1 MASKTSG
8 STSLGKIISLLLIA
22 GLIGLGVYILVFNK
36 SDPGAPAGSASGQ
49 ASVSAPTPTGTGA
62 EPGGAEEVVETK
74 TTVPVLPPPAPYEPR
89 DKTLDIE
96 LSEYAGY
103 AGLVVANGGL
113 APNEASPLFKKH
125 GVKLKL
131 ALSESED
138 WGRLTTGKLAASA
151 TTVDVLAVYGRSLGS
166 VVPAQIGFS
175 RGADGVL
182 VRSEIK
188 RINELKGRIVA
199 TSQLNEADFFIR
211 FLAKEAG
218 LEINAMSDLKAP
230 PEPGKINLIFCED
243 AAQAGALFLR
253 DVQSGSTLI
262 AGAVSWAPFTT
273 EVVEKSNGKARLLVT
288 NRNLLIIADVLL
300 VNKGLADQ
308 HPELVAALVDGL
320 LTGNRAV
327 RDDPAAHVDTI
338 AKAFKWDRDKTLK
351 ELQKVHLANL
361 PENKAFFSGAIDAA
375 GSFGGIYH
383 SAVFAYGDLI
393 KNAAPPEKLLDLRH
407 LDALEKS
414 GDYKDQRIAIA
425 PIKTKSGG
433 TLEVD
438 PLLSKDIRFYFEPNS
453 SKLDL
458 SGENKAGNEENLAA
472 IKKLLQVSPG
482 STVLLRGHVDDSLV
496 AKFRQQGGETL
507 VQKMALGALQLSKD
521 RAAEIQRLL
530 IEKHKIDAKRLETHG
545 VGWNEPI
552 SKTDTDLNRRVE
564 VQWFTLE

>member
-1 MASKTSG
+1 MANETKG
-8 STSLGKIISLLLIA
+8 SSSLGKLLTLVLIA
-22 GLIGLGVYILVFNK
+22 GLIGLGIYIVAVK
-36 SDPGAPAGSASGQ
+36 KGDADAPAGSPSAQ
-49 ASVSAPTPTGTGA
+49 ASAAAPAPTGA
-62 EPGGAEEVVETK
+62 EPEAGEEVVETK
-74 TTVPVLPPPAPYEPR
+74 TSVPVLPPAGTYEPK

-103 AGLVVANGGL
+103 AGLIVANGGL

-138 WGRLTTGKLAASA
+138 WGRLATGKLAASA
-151 TTVDVLAVYGRSLGS
+151 TTADVLAVYGRSLGA

-182 VRSEIK
+182 VRSGIK

-218 LEINAMSDLKAP
+218 LEIHAMPDLKSP
-230 PEPGKINLIFCED
+230 PDPNKINLIFCED
-243 AAQAGALFLR
+243 AEKAGALFLR
-253 DVQSGSTLI
+253 DVQSGSTTI
-262 AGAVSWAPFTT
+262 SGAVSWAPFTT
-273 EVVEKSNGKARLLVT
+273 EVVDKSDGKARLLVT

-308 HPELVAALVDGL
+308 HPELIGALVDGL

-327 RDDPAAHVDTI
+327 RADPAAHAELI
-338 AKAFKWDRDKTLK
+338 GKAFQWDRQKTLK
-351 ELQKVHLANL
+351 ELEKVHLANL
-361 PENKAFFSGAIDAA
+361 PENRAFFSGAIDAA

-393 KNAAPPEKLLDLRH
+393 KNPAPPEKLLDLRH
-407 LDALEKS
+407 LEVLEKS
-414 GDYKDQRIAIA
+414 GAYKDEKIAIA
-425 PIKTKSGG
+425 PIKTKSGS

-458 SGENKAGNEENLAA
+458 GGDNKAGNEENLSA

-496 AKFRQQGGETL
+496 SKFRQQGGEPL

-521 RAAEIQRLL
+521 RAGEIRRLL
-530 IEKHKIDAKRLETHG
+530 IEKYAVDAKRLETHG

-552 SKTDTDLNRRVE
+552 SKTDSDVNRRVE
-564 VQWFTLE
+564 VQWFTIE